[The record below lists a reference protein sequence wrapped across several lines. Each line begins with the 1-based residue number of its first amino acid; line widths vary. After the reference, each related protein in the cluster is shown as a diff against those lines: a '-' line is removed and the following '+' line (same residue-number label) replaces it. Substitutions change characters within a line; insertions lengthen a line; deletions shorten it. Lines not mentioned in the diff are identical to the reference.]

1 MKWKKLKNKSMKKKM
16 EKKLTF
22 DAWKLG
28 VIAPTCTWQEGEWKY
43 HTKET
48 RTIVTQEE

>member
-1 MKWKKLKNKSMKKKM
+1 MKKKNG
-16 EKKLTF
+16 KKLTF
-22 DAWKLG
+22 GAQELG
-28 VIAPTCTWQEGEWKY
+28 VRVPTCTWQEGEWKY